1 MFNEKLQQRLVE
13 TEKTFHI
20 AQQKWKEQQQRLASE
35 KDDIL
40 RTHKDEY
47 ELLLK
52 ERSELESVLQVWSI
66 NSFEDELHEMMSGTF
81 FGAKG

>member
-52 ERSELESVLQVWSI
+52 ERGELESILQV
-66 NSFEDELHEMMSGTF
+66 
-81 FGAKG
+81 

>member
-1 MFNEKLQQRLVE
+1 MLEIFVVMFQRISQYVEEPTLNEKLQQRLVE

-52 ERSELESVLQVWSI
+52 ERGELESILQV
-66 NSFEDELHEMMSGTF
+66 
-81 FGAKG
+81 